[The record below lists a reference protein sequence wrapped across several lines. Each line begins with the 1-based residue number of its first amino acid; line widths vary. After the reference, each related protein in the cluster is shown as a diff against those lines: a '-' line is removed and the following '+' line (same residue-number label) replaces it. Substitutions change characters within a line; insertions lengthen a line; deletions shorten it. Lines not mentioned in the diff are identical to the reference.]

1 MQIDPERLREEYDS
15 LSDEALLQIHRA
27 DLIEDARRIYDE
39 ELAQRHLVPGKI
51 VEKTSPPDATEVGT
65 EFPLDE
71 DHPDWLDGAA
81 EVFAVADLAGS
92 VPAPQAQRVQDVLL
106 AAGIACHLE
115 LTEVPQD
122 PDSVDPNRR
131 WRVLVPGQLSLYATS
146 ILDRDIYNEDF
157 EDLWKTQLEAFSDK
171 ELRDMKPE
179 VVLCGLFD
187 RVERAKKVYSEELAR
202 RKLRP

>member
-1 MQIDPERLREEYDS
+1 MQIDPEQLRQQYDS
-15 LSDEALLQIHRA
+15 LSDEALLQIQRA
-27 DLIEDARRIYDE
+27 DLIEDARRIYDD
-39 ELAQRHLVPGKI
+39 ELARRQLVPGKL
-51 VEKTSPPDATEVGT
+51 VEKRSSPQAAEVAT

-71 DHPDWLDGAA
+71 DDPDWLAEAA
-81 EVFAVADLAGS
+81 EVFAVADLAGT

-106 AAGIACHLE
+106 AARIPCHLE
-115 LTEVPQD
+115 LTDIPQD

-131 WRVLVPGQLSLYATS
+131 WRVLVPGQLSLYASS

-187 RVERAKKVYSEELAR
+187 RVERVKKVYSEELAR
-202 RKLRP
+202 RNLRR

>member
-1 MQIDPERLREEYDS
+1 MHIDPEQLREQYDS

-27 DLIEDARRIYDE
+27 DLIEDARRIYDD
-39 ELAQRHLVPGKI
+39 ELARRQLVPGKM
-51 VEKTSPPDATEVGT
+51 VEKHSSPEAAKVDI

-71 DHPDWLDGAA
+71 DQADWLEAGA

-106 AAGIACHLE
+106 AAGIPCHLE

-122 PDSVDPNRR
+122 ADSEDPNRR
-131 WRVLVPGQLSLYATS
+131 SRVLVPGQLSLYATS

-157 EDLWKTQLEAFSDK
+157 EGLWKTQLEAFSDK

-187 RVERAKKVYSEELAR
+187 RLERAKKVYSEELAR